1 MTYNKV
7 FLACLYNQN
16 DIVEITDV
24 NETNY
29 RKAIANLQV
38 PAESLVGRQIKP
50 CFDADPKDGEL
61 LGDTMEEDQL
71 ARKRAILDYFP
82 EANITLDDIYVIKRE
97 YQTDDGKTKYSSHY
111 TVDKIR
117 MSRVNILTMLQKNNN
132 PANFDLKVYK
142 CGKFLTSIYT
152 NKKVRDGKKITLPPF
167 MPVGNAHITKYLVS
181 YIEEDF
187 VNYDLN
193 FPPPKK
199 KSVLE
204 QINEA
209 CDKLKVRGN
218 KIVKV
223 DEDGNDEDEDN
234 EKDVK
239 MFMKYIEKV
248 CCDLDIKRVGEY
260 DEWIKVMFALINVCK
275 KKKISS
281 RDCRNILHKVS
292 EKSKKYDEGSVEKWI
307 NTNYEKVNDKL
318 GLNYLINVC
327 IKEDNYTLWC
337 DDYEKPSYNTV
348 KKRFEKHCFFCINN
362 IIYIDINEE
371 CDEINQDV
379 FYMLNQK
386 DLKAKYGHLTYYEKR
401 VDKKGKWEIRE
412 KQFIT
417 KWITD
422 PKIKKYQSVCFVP
435 KELDEQF
442 KTKHYNMFSGFKAS
456 LKPVKR
462 NYEVIQLFLNHI
474 KDVLV
479 KGNEEHYNWLIQYFA
494 NLIQNPDKKSCVVI
508 IFQGI
513 QGAGKSIV
521 VDTFYKNIIGDD
533 YGVST
538 SSPDRDFFGN
548 FNSKLCNKVFS
559 VINEAGNELRQCMD
573 KIKDLSVSPCINIEK
588 KGKDPITFNNYNNFI
603 GTTNNMN
610 PLDVAWDDRRFAW
623 FNVDSKYVK
632 NQEYF
637 DALTESI
644 AHEDFDSSLYHYLK
658 EEINITITNFQNTR
672 PQTQEYEDIKKRNLP
687 NVIKFLADRYK
698 KFYYRKGR
706 GEEGNISCIEKKEL
720 YFMYKN
726 YCEACKYTAYN
737 FTAFKSYMKTVKG
750 VSELLSH
757 GQSKYKFKEVDFEDY
772 IKDYDDDND
781 IDIEEIETDEE

>member
-1 MTYNKV
+1 V
-7 FLACLYNQN
+7 C
-16 DIVEITDV
+16 
-24 NETNY
+24 
-29 RKAIANLQV
+29 
-38 PAESLVGRQIKP
+38 
-50 CFDADPKDGEL
+50 
-61 LGDTMEEDQL
+61 
-71 ARKRAILDYFP
+71 
-82 EANITLDDIYVIKRE
+82 
-97 YQTDDGKTKYSSHY
+97 SS
-111 TVDKIR
+111 
-117 MSRVNILTMLQKNNN
+117 
-132 PANFDLKVYK
+132 DL
-142 CGKFLTSIYT
+142 
-152 NKKVRDGKKITLPPF
+152 
-167 MPVGNAHITKYLVS
+167 
-181 YIEEDF
+181 
-187 VNYDLN
+187 
-193 FPPPKK
+193 
-199 KSVLE
+199 
-204 QINEA
+204 
-209 CDKLKVRGN
+209 
-218 KIVKV
+218 
-223 DEDGNDEDEDN
+223 
-234 EKDVK
+234 
-239 MFMKYIEKV
+239 
-248 CCDLDIKRVGEY
+248 
-260 DEWIKVMFALINVCK
+260 
-275 KKKISS
+275 
-281 RDCRNILHKVS
+281 
-292 EKSKKYDEGSVEKWI
+292 I
-307 NTNYEKVNDKL
+307 NTNIDKAKEGL
-318 GLNYLINVC
+318 GLNFLINTC
-327 IKEDNYTLWC
+327 IKKDTPELWTS
-337 DDYEKPSYNTV
+337 DYEKPSYLIV
-348 KKRFEKHCFFCINN
+348 KKAFERHCFFCINN
-362 IIYIDINEE
+362 IIYIDVNEE
-371 CDEINQDV
+371 CDEINQEV

-386 DLKAKYGHLTYYEKR
+386 DLKAKYGHLVYYEKS
-401 VDKKGKWEIRE
+401 VDKKGKWEIKE
-412 KQFIT
+412 NQFIT

-442 KTKHYNMFSGFKAS
+442 KAKHYNMFSGFKAS

-462 NYEVIQLFLNHI
+462 NYKVIELFLNHI

-637 DALTESI
+637 DALTDSI

-658 EEINITITNFQNTR
+658 EEVHITITNFQNTR
-672 PQTQEYEDIKKRNLP
+672 PQTQEYEDIRKRNLP

-698 KFYYRKGR
+698 GFDYRKGR
-706 GEEGNISCIEKKEL
+706 GEEGDISCIEKKEL
-720 YFMYKN
+720 YSMYKI
-726 YCEACKYTAYN
+726 YCEVCKYTAYN

-750 VSELLSH
+750 VSEVLSH
-757 GQSKYKFKEVDFEDY
+757 GQSKYKFKKVDFEDY
-772 IKDYDDDND
+772 IKDYDDNN
-781 IDIEEIETDEE
+781 DIEEIETDEE